1 MPKAKLF
8 DVNFPIIKRCKISF
22 EVSHQEVAL
31 LSSSHACRFFFFF
44 FFFSESLCQ
53 IKQGIQDSIANVQY
67 PNYKDIN
74 TQNEKE
80 ANIKVKLMKV
90 WI

>member
-1 MPKAKLF
+1 MILMNNMVYVLWCEYVKTNWVAQKQ
-8 DVNFPIIKRCKISF
+8 DVD
-22 EVSHQEVAL
+22 QL
-31 LSSSHACRFFFFF
+31 LIMLWFFFFY
-44 FFFSESLCQ
+44 ESLCQ

>member
-1 MPKAKLF
+1 MSPAH
-8 DVNFPIIKRCKISF
+8 S
-22 EVSHQEVAL
+22 
-31 LSSSHACRFFFFF
+31 FFFFF
-44 FFFSESLCQ
+44 FFFYESLCQ

>member
-1 MPKAKLF
+1 MRFTITHELVLHKKL
-8 DVNFPIIKRCKISF
+8 SF
-22 EVSHQEVAL
+22 ERREQTTS
-31 LSSSHACRFFFFF
+31 FFFIIIFF
-44 FFFSESLCQ
+44 YESLCQ

>member
-1 MPKAKLF
+1 MQIFFL
-8 DVNFPIIKRCKISF
+8 
-22 EVSHQEVAL
+22 
-31 LSSSHACRFFFFF
+31 FFFY
-44 FFFSESLCQ
+44 ESLCQ

-74 TQNEKE
+74 TQNVKE

>member
-1 MPKAKLF
+1 MLYYLLTVLRF
-8 DVNFPIIKRCKISF
+8 QIIILHIYRFCCFSC
-22 EVSHQEVAL
+22 AGNY
-31 LSSSHACRFFFFF
+31 FFFFF
-44 FFFSESLCQ
+44 FFFFYESLCQ

-74 TQNEKE
+74 TQNEKG